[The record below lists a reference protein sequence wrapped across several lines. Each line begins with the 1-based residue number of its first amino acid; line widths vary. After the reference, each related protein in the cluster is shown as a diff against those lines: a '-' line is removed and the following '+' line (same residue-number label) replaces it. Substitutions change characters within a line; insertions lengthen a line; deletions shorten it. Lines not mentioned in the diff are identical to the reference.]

1 MEELSVGKK
10 TKKIEILKALYR
22 NVELLILDEPTAV
35 LTPQETIELFEQLN
49 KLKENGITIIFISH
63 KLNEIKQI
71 CQRITILRQGKCM
84 GTYNTET
91 LTTHDISRLM
101 VGRDIILDV
110 NKNKAQPKEVRLSV
124 KKTFRQSMSQ
134 DNRH

>member
-1 MEELSVGKK
+1 
-10 TKKIEILKALYR
+10 
-22 NVELLILDEPTAV
+22 
-35 LTPQETIELFEQLN
+35 
-49 KLKENGITIIFISH
+49 
-63 KLNEIKQI
+63 
-71 CQRITILRQGKCM
+71 M

-124 KKTFRQSMSQ
+124 KKPFGNQ
-134 DNRH
+134 

>member
-1 MEELSVGKK
+1 M
-10 TKKIEILKALYR
+10 
-22 NVELLILDEPTAV
+22 

-124 KKTFRQSMSQ
+124 KKPFGNQ
-134 DNRH
+134 